1 MIRKFI
7 SSSQFYVYSAYLPTL
22 ISLFTLPVI
31 TPYLTL
37 RDYGIYG
44 LLFSIYTFV
53 SLIFNLGFTVEY
65 QNSYFNERET
75 YRAKWS
81 KIIGFQVV
89 WNLISLLPF
98 TAILLA
104 FVANDLSPTEAA
116 ITISS
121 LLIPYLILDP
131 VKVIGSRH
139 LQYSDKHKTLFLIT
153 SLATIIQYTLVLVLI
168 ITFQLGFIAWFI
180 GNLANSFITASI
192 YFAYLKRNQIS
203 IQFNFSFQQFRHRI
217 KTQTSIILHNL
228 SGYILETS
236 DRVLLSLFKV
246 PIEQIGAYNIA
257 YNYTNYG
264 QTVNN
269 SLNTVFSPMYFK
281 SISKSDDSLDQ
292 QQVTNLFKFWIHLVI
307 FLAVNMI
314 IWADYLFAFLYRN
327 QSLNSTYIF
336 AFPMIVSLLYRPFYV
351 MVVDN
356 LIIQEK
362 TRYIV
367 LISMSGALLN
377 VILNVILIPFFGILA
392 TVYSTAIAYIFL
404 GFSGLVIGGI
414 RKQLTHLYFRH
425 YLLVMLLIIACLV
438 AVGYIDFSSIVVKVT
453 IFLSSA
459 VILFLLN
466 RRQIVSRLK
475 NKMLNS

>member
-1 MIRKFI
+1 MIKKFI
-7 SSSQFYVYSAYLPTL
+7 SSSQFYLYSAYLPTL

-44 LLFSIYTFV
+44 LLFSIYSFV

-75 YRAKWS
+75 YQAKWS

-89 WNLISLLPF
+89 WNLIALVPF
-98 TAILLA
+98 TGILLA
-104 FVANDLSPTEAA
+104 FVINDLTPSEAA

-139 LQYSDKHKTLFLIT
+139 LQYNDKHKTLFLIT
-153 SLATIIQYTLVLVLI
+153 SIATCVQYGLVLVLI
-168 ITFQLGFIAWFI
+168 ISLNLGFIAWFI
-180 GNLANSFITASI
+180 GNLANSLITSSI
-192 YFAYLKRNQIS
+192 YFIYLRKNRIS
-203 IQFNFSFQQFRHRI
+203 IQLNFSFQQFKHRI

-236 DRVLLSLFKV
+236 DRILLSLFKV

-281 SISKSDDSLDQ
+281 SITKNESGPDEKQVSD
-292 QQVTNLFKFWIHLVI
+292 LFKFWINLVV
-307 FLAVNMI
+307 FMSVNMI

-327 QSLNSTYIF
+327 QSLSSTYIY
-336 AFPMIVSLLYRPFYV
+336 AFPMIVALVYRPFYV

-356 LIIQEK
+356 LIIQQK
-362 TRYIV
+362 TKYIV
-367 LISMSGALLN
+367 FISLSGAMLN
-377 VILNVILIPFFGILA
+377 VVLNIIFIPYFGILA
-392 TVYSTAIAYIFL
+392 TVYSTAVAYIFL
-404 GFSGLVIGGI
+404 GFSGLFIKRI
-414 RKQLTHLYFRH
+414 RKQLTHLYFKN
-425 YLLVMLLIIACLV
+425 YFLVMLIIVLSLV
-438 AVGYIDFSSIVVKVT
+438 CVTYVDFSRVVVKV
-453 IFLSSA
+453 S
-459 VILFLLN
+459 LFFVSVMVLFILN
-466 RRQIVSRLK
+466 RRQISAYLK
-475 NKMLNS
+475 RKELNS